1 VGGSCGDAAAVDTDV
16 LPQAFSIF
24 FLAVAE
30 VKTLR
35 RYVAREIT
43 VSTALVFLSLL
54 FLFAFFDLVEQMKD
68 LGRGGYQ
75 LRHILLHVLLSSPNH
90 VYELFPIAAL
100 IGTLFTLA
108 QFVASSEYTVMRASG
123 VSLQRMVGALAVVG
137 AAFSILT
144 FTIGE
149 FVAPPAEQFAQR
161 LRSQAISGIVAQEFR
176 SGLWIKDGTSFV
188 NVLEV
193 TPTGGLKGLR
203 IYEFDNDY
211 RLRVLRTAE
220 AAEYEGSNQW
230 LLANVAQTKFEQL
243 TTRVSFRDFMRW
255 ESVLEPGLLN
265 VLLVKPEKMSAW
277 SLYSY
282 SQHLKENR
290 QKALRYEIALW
301 TKILYPVA
309 VLVMMVLA
317 LPFAYFQSRQ
327 GGVGAK
333 IFAGIMI
340 GLAFHFLNR
349 LLGHLGLLND
359 WPPFASAVAPTLLF
373 LSLAIGMMWW
383 QERR

>member
-1 VGGSCGDAAAVDTDV
+1 VR
-16 LPQAFSIF
+16 
-24 FLAVAE
+24 
-30 VKTLR
+30 TLR
-35 RYVAREIT
+35 SYVAREIA
-43 VSTALVFLSLL
+43 VSTALVFLALL
-54 FLFAFFDLVEQMKD
+54 LLFAFFDLVEQMKD

-75 LRHILLHVLLSSPNH
+75 LRHILLHVLLSAPNH

-123 VSLQRMVGALAVVG
+123 VSLQSMVGSIAVVG
-137 AAFSILT
+137 MVFGMLT
-144 FTIGE
+144 FGVGE

-193 TPTGGLKGLR
+193 TPEGGLKGLR
-203 IYEFDNDY
+203 IYEFDKDY
-211 RLRVLRTAE
+211 RLRVLRQAE
-220 AAEYEGSNQW
+220 GAQYEGDNRW
-230 LLANVAQTKFEQL
+230 LLANVAQTTFDQNN
-243 TTRVSFRDFMRW
+243 TRVSFRDFMQW
-255 ESVLEPGLLN
+255 QSVLEPGLLN

-301 TKILYPVA
+301 TKVLYPVA

-317 LPFAYFQSRQ
+317 LPFAQFQRRQ
-327 GGVGAK
+327 GGVGFR
-333 IFAGIMI
+333 IFAGTML
-340 GLAFHFLNR
+340 GLAFWLIGR
-349 LLGHLGLLND
+349 LFAYLGVLND
-359 WPPFASAVAPTLLF
+359 WSPVFSAGFPLVAFTLLALTMQF
-373 LSLAIGMMWW
+373 YI
-383 QERR
+383 ERR

>member
-1 VGGSCGDAAAVDTDV
+1 
-16 LPQAFSIF
+16 
-24 FLAVAE
+24 

-123 VSLQRMVGALAVVG
+123 VSLQRTVGALAVVG

>member
-1 VGGSCGDAAAVDTDV
+1 M
-16 LPQAFSIF
+16 F
-24 FLAVAE
+24 
-30 VKTLR
+30 
-35 RYVAREIT
+35 
-43 VSTALVFLSLL
+43 
-54 FLFAFFDLVEQMKD
+54 
-68 LGRGGYQ
+68 
-75 LRHILLHVLLSSPNH
+75 
-90 VYELFPIAAL
+90 
-100 IGTLFTLA
+100 
-108 QFVASSEYTVMRASG
+108 G
-123 VSLQRMVGALAVVG
+123 V
-137 AAFSILT
+137 LT
-144 FTIGE
+144 FAVGE

-161 LRSQAISGIVAQEFR
+161 LRSQAIAGIVAQEFR
-176 SGLWIKDGTSFV
+176 SGLWIKDGTAFV

-193 TPTGGLKGLR
+193 TPSAGLKGLR
-203 IYEFDNDY
+203 VYEFDENY
-211 RLRVLRTAE
+211 RLLTLRYA
-220 AAEYEGSNQW
+220 AGAEYQGQNRWQLSD
-230 LLANVAQTKFEQL
+230 VAQTTFDGMKA
-243 TTRVSFRDFMRW
+243 RVSKIERMDW
-255 ESVLEPGLLN
+255 QSVLEPALLN
-265 VLLVKPEKMSAW
+265 VLLIKPEKMSAW

-301 TKILYPVA
+301 TKLLYPVA

-333 IFAGIMI
+333 IFAGIML

-373 LSLAIGMMWW
+373 LGIATGMMWW

>member
-1 VGGSCGDAAAVDTDV
+1 M
-16 LPQAFSIF
+16 
-24 FLAVAE
+24 
-30 VKTLR
+30 KTLR
-35 RYVAREIT
+35 AYLAREIA
-43 VSTALVFLSLL
+43 VSTSLVFLSLL
-54 FLFAFFDLVEQMKD
+54 LLFAFFDLVEQMKD

-75 LRHILLHVLLSSPNH
+75 LRHVLMHVLLSAPNH

-100 IGTLFTLA
+100 IGTLFSLA
-108 QFVASSEYTVMRASG
+108 QLVASSEYTVMRASG
-123 VSLQRMVGALAVVG
+123 VSLQRMI
-137 AAFSILT
+137 SILALVGSAFGLMT
-144 FTIGE
+144 FAVGE

-193 TPTGGLKGLR
+193 TPSGELKGVR
-203 IYEFDNDY
+203 IYQFDGDY
-211 RLRVLRTAE
+211 RLESLSFAD
-220 AAEYEGSNQW
+220 AGEYEGNNRW
-230 LLANVAQTKFEQL
+230 LLANVATTAFERQN
-243 TTRVSFRDFMRW
+243 TRVIQRDFMSW
-255 ESVLEPGLLN
+255 QSVLEPALLN

-277 SLYSY
+277 SLFSF
-282 SQHLKENR
+282 SQHLKDNR

-301 TKILYPVA
+301 TKLLYPVA

-317 LPFAYFQSRQ
+317 LPFAYFNSRQ

-333 IFAGIMI
+333 IFAGIML

-349 LLGHLGLLND
+349 LFGHLGLLND
-359 WPPFASAVAPTLLF
+359 WPPFASAIAPTMAF
-373 LSLAIGMMWW
+373 LALALGMMWL